1 MGAGVETSVSLSFLV
16 LREAPLGTGS
26 MPVGQTFLFEKD
38 PFQDI
43 LIKEATFDTKGAM
56 VSLEPV
62 HR

>member
-1 MGAGVETSVSLSFLV
+1 M
-16 LREAPLGTGS
+16 
-26 MPVGQTFLFEKD
+26 VGQTFLFEKN

>member
-1 MGAGVETSVSLSFLV
+1 MGAGVEMSVSLSFLV
-16 LREAPLGTGS
+16 LREAPLGTGR
-26 MPVGQTFLFEKD
+26 MMVGQTFLFEKD

-43 LIKEATFDTKGAM
+43 LIKEATFDTKGAK